1 MIKNKRYRSFETSW
15 LNHCCSVYF
24 LCIVQC
30 ERQERIICLSFPSFP
45 RGRRHKC
52 SLETRL
58 RVVSLS
64 FSPASVTRK
73 KTVCKN
79 GPVNSRLL
87 LTPRSSRDYF
97 SRFIPCHAR
106 QTMRKGYSWLCCSR
120 GMHAKNSSLEPSTD
134 LPLSRLIYSANFNLF
149 HRAERF

>member
-1 MIKNKRYRSFETSW
+1 MLALIKNRRYRSFETSW
-15 LNHCCSVYF
+15 LNHCCSFYF

-30 ERQERIICLSFPSFP
+30 ERQERVICLSFPSFP

-97 SRFIPCHAR
+97 SRFIPCHAQ
-106 QTMRKGYSWLCCSR
+106 QTMRKGYSYSTLLALLFARHACKELFARTFDWPSPFEANILC
-120 GMHAKNSSLEPSTD
+120 K
-134 LPLSRLIYSANFNLF
+134 F
-149 HRAERF
+149 